1 MPALGEL
8 PRGLAPGEPGADD
21 DDRRHGVRVACRP
34 ARRMLLD
41 LLDDTRVFIDLRAIG
56 LLAVAGH
63 DPTLV
68 AVPDAARIDVDV
80 AHGDVDAP
88 LVVRFAAANI
98 EPPLDLRAVDRD
110 KLRAHL
116 LGPDVLDAARCG
128 GVELRG
134 RYAGTLAQGTL
145 SGDLVIRGA
154 ARAIAFS
161 VDVEREADRMVATG
175 AWEGRLSALGV
186 KPFRALLGTLRL
198 DDWVRLRLDARLA
211 IRA

>member
-1 MPALGEL
+1 
-8 PRGLAPGEPGADD
+8 
-21 DDRRHGVRVACRP
+21 
-34 ARRMLLD
+34 
-41 LLDDTRVFIDLRAIG
+41 LRAIG
-56 LLAVAGH
+56 LLAAVGH

-68 AVPDAARIDVDV
+68 AVPDAARIEVDV
-80 AHGDVDAP
+80 APGDVDAP

-98 EPPLDLRAVDRD
+98 EPPLDLRAADRD
-110 KLRAHL
+110 KLRANL

-134 RYAGTLAQGTL
+134 RYVGTLAQGTL

-154 ARAIAFS
+154 ARAIAFP
-161 VDVEREADRMVATG
+161 VDVEREADRIVATG

-186 KPFRALLGTLRL
+186 KPFRALLGALKL

-211 IRA
+211 IRT